1 MITARANSTGIK
13 VSVCMIT
20 YKHEAY
26 IAQAIESVLMQ
37 ETDFAV
43 ELVIGEDCSTDN
55 TRAIVLE
62 YARRHPDRIRPL
74 LPERNQGMMPNFIA
88 TMQACRGQYIAL
100 CEGDDYWTDPHKLQ
114 KQVEFLEAHPECAMC
129 FHDVSFV
136 SHQNSVVS
144 DSYPPPGKKAFYTL
158 DDIVERCF
166 IQTCSVLLRNG
177 LLSEYLEWFADVTNG
192 DWPLFVM
199 MARRGNI
206 GFLDE
211 VMASYRIHGHGVW
224 SSQGTVDRLQRILP
238 LYELFFEYLDGAN
251 VAAIRKGACTTIAA
265 CAAAIYESNSDADL
279 TPSLS
284 YIETALA
291 SAIEAGYADRSF
303 ERVTWA
309 QKLWALGF
317 TAYQKHHMS
326 NVRYCFSRALALD
339 PTLSKNLGIL
349 SLGFEALCGSRLS
362 AFRRKLLARW
372 RTYISSTDAG
382 SVS

>member
-1 MITARANSTGIK
+1 MSVINTDAIDVK
-13 VSVCMIT
+13 VSVAIWT
-20 YKHEAY
+20 YNHEQY
-26 IAQAIESVLMQ
+26 IAQAIESALMQ
-37 ETDFAV
+37 RTSFNYEV
-43 ELVIGEDCSTDN
+43 IIGEDCSTDA
-55 TRAIVLE
+55 TRTIVME
-62 YARRHPDRIRPL
+62 YAWKYPERIRL
-74 LPERNQGMMPNFIA
+74 ILHERNVGGRDNSLAVLTACQGEFIA
-88 TMQACRGQYIAL
+88 AL
-100 CEGDDYWTDPHKLQ
+100 DGDDYWTDPHKLQ
-114 KQVEFLEAHPECAMC
+114 KQVEFLEAHAECSMC

-279 TPSLS
+279 SPSLS

-309 QKLWALGF
+309 RSYEALGF